1 MAKLTIPK
9 SQKSG
14 LKFLI
19 ELDEQLQTELFD
31 AIGKVELNFST
42 DELVE
47 KLFREKRIEKGKV
60 SKIIDALFSIL
71 GVITFSRMDATT
83 FLKDFTI
90 ALEELGDKELQLNDN
105 LKAQLVKFLECEDS
119 AFHLKF
125 KSLFLSREREN
136 IFRESNVYTDMRPI
150 FDNDGT
156 QVLGTMILHNLKIS
170 YFDGKHDFATSE
182 IYLALDN
189 EDLAKLKE
197 TIIRAEKKETVIR
210 KKLKNIDLSI
220 LDY

>member
-47 KLFREKRIEKGKV
+47 KLFREKGIEKGKV

-83 FLKDFTI
+83 FLKEFTI
-90 ALEELGDKELQLNDN
+90 ALEELELKLNDN
-105 LKAQLVKFLECEDS
+105 LRSQLVKFLECEDS
-119 AFHLKF
+119 SFHLKF

>member
-47 KLFREKRIEKGKV
+47 KLFREKGIEKGKV

-83 FLKDFTI
+83 FLKEFTI
-90 ALEELGDKELQLNDN
+90 ALEELELKLNDN
-105 LKAQLVKFLECEDS
+105 LRSQLVKFLECEDS
-119 AFHLKF
+119 SFHLKF

-189 EDLAKLKE
+189 EDLTKLKE
-197 TIIRAEKKETVIR
+197 TIIRAEKKETIIR
-210 KKLKNIDLSI
+210 KKLKSIDLSI